1 MQQGEEWLHLT
12 KKPNYN
18 SLILLM
24 ENLGQVTTHCWAA
37 HDSSGTLTANVRP
50 QFVVVVLQ

>member
-1 MQQGEEWLHLT
+1 VQQGEEWLHLT
-12 KKPNYN
+12 KKPNYS